1 MSNHQLLKE
10 RKLSDG
16 DSWKLCRELHV
27 FSCHMSPPMFGGF
40 VNDAGR
46 CLYHACI
53 YHPNKNSCPFHWA
66 WNHLGN
72 IVLGVFGTYEKKRFR
87 KEEKATLNMIQL
99 RQKMRGSPFTSLCFG
114 PQIKCG
120 CQFPLPAF
128 STPPNLYSSP
138 LYMPPIST
146 HLPRPLHPAS
156 HFQNCIFHHDVLS
169 RKHEPTE
176 NLPFYTSKI
185 FVLGMSSE
193 QKKSNWWTKVALG
206 EHISS
211 IWHHALPGRSRIPF
225 TSL

>member
-1 MSNHQLLKE
+1 MPISCMHLPPQQKFLSLSLGLKSL
-10 RKLSDG
+10 RKHSSGCVWDL
-16 DSWKLCRELHV
+16 W
-27 FSCHMSPPMFGGF
+27 
-40 VNDAGR
+40 
-46 CLYHACI
+46 
-53 YHPNKNSCPFHWA
+53 
-66 WNHLGN
+66 
-72 IVLGVFGTYEKKRFR
+72 
-87 KEEKATLNMIQL
+87 EEKVQKRRKSQL